1 MTHKEKA
8 DRRGNIIAQYKNG
21 TNIAELANKYSLSSE
36 YIRSILSSHGVYTYP
51 HKAKVLERNKNK
63 EYIEYRLLNSTY
75 RIIADIINT
84 NKFYSDIAK
93 EYGLS
98 RQRVKQIADLMLKAG
113 INFPTRKY
121 GRKSKDE
128 QSNSNR

>member
-21 TNIAELANKYSLSSE
+21 VSIAELASIYSLSSE
-36 YIRSILSSHGVYTYP
+36 YIRSILSTSGVYTYP
-51 HKAKVLERNKNK
+51 HKARLQEKNTNRI
-63 EYIEYRLLNSTY
+63 YQAYVSTY
-75 RIIADIINT
+75 SIIADIINT